1 MPSRRRLIPL
11 VTVASF
17 LVLILYQ
24 LNNSP
29 GNLRYLVST
38 YGPQAPLYTPPPRAD
53 DGRFSWSDL
62 PVKHPATSMIQL
74 PQGRPKRLPRI
85 QSSFGTE
92 SAAETRVRQERLSAV
107 KSTFDRC
114 WSSYQKQAWLKDEL
128 APLSGNHRQT
138 FGGWAATLVDALD
151 TLWIM
156 GMREDFERAVSA
168 VATIDFTTSTDTQIN
183 VFETTIRYLGGFLS
197 AYDLSGNKVLLDK
210 AVEVGEM
217 LYISFDTPN
226 RMPLTRW
233 DIEAGRKG
241 AEQPA
246 SEGALVAE
254 VGSLSLEF
262 TRLSQ
267 LTGNPK
273 YFDAISRITEVLDDH
288 QGLTNLPGLWPV
300 LVNARD
306 QIFYKDAGF
315 TLGGMADSLYEY
327 FPKEFALLGGLSPVY
342 EKLYKES
349 METAIKQVF
358 FRPMTRNNEDILFSG
373 DVRAETQNDRQLEP
387 KCQHLTCFVGGMLAL
402 GGRLFSL
409 PEHVSIG
416 RKLVDGCIWAYKALP
431 LGIMPELFHLVPC
444 PHLFSNCT
452 LDEQTWYDKVKE
464 QVGSDRTPYET
475 VQQKRLPFGF
485 TNIDDARYI
494 LRPEALESIFI
505 LYRITGDRTL
515 MDSAWEMYSAIEKY
529 TATDFANAALDDVTV
544 LDGKPPKSDRM
555 ESFWMAET
563 LKYLYLL
570 FSETDVISL
579 DEWIFNTE
587 AHPLKRP
594 R

>member
-1 MPSRRRLIPL
+1 
-11 VTVASF
+11 
-17 LVLILYQ
+17 
-24 LNNSP
+24 
-29 GNLRYLVST
+29 
-38 YGPQAPLYTPPPRAD
+38 
-53 DGRFSWSDL
+53 
-62 PVKHPATSMIQL
+62 
-74 PQGRPKRLPRI
+74 
-85 QSSFGTE
+85 
-92 SAAETRVRQERLSAV
+92 
-107 KSTFDRC
+107 
-114 WSSYQKQAWLKDEL
+114 
-128 APLSGNHRQT
+128 
-138 FGGWAATLVDALD
+138 
-151 TLWIM
+151 
-156 GMREDFERAVSA
+156 MREDFERAVSA

-217 LYISFDTPN
+217 LYVSFDTPN

-233 DIEAGRKG
+233 DVEAGRKG

-373 DVRAETQNDRQLEP
+373 DVRAETRNDRQLEP
-387 KCQHLTCFVGGMLAL
+387 KCQHLTCFAGGMLAL

-444 PHLFSNCT
+444 PRLSSNCT

-485 TNIDDARYI
+485 TDIDDTRYI

-579 DEWIFNTE
+579 DEWVFNTE
-587 AHPLKRP
+587 AHPLKKP